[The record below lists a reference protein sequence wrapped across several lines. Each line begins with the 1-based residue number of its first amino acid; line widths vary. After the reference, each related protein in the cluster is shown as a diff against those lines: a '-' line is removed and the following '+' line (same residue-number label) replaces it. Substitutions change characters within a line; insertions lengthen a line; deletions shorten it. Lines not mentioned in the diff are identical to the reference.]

1 MPTTNNTNYGTGDRL
16 LSSCDKLVC
25 NQLLIVTVSPSR
37 NGLLLHAIKSFKHI
51 TWETFVHTKI
61 NELLQQENSLLE
73 ISTWK
78 KILIPF
84 SSEFQ
89 QYCT

>member
-1 MPTTNNTNYGTGDRL
+1 M
-16 LSSCDKLVC
+16 
-25 NQLLIVTVSPSR
+25 TVSPSR
-37 NGLLLHAIKSFKHI
+37 NVLLLYAIKSFKHI
-51 TWETFVHTKI
+51 TWGTSVHTKI

-73 ISTWK
+73 ISICK

-89 QYCT
+89 QYCTLKNLTS